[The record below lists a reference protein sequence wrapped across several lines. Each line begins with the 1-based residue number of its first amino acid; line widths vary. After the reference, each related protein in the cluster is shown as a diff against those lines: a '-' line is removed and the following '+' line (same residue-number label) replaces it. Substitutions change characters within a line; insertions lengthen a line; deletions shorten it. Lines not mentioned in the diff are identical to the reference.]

1 MLSDVFWRDIGV
13 MKKFFCWSG
22 VALFLFLGGCKGKE
36 KYYVK
41 EVTFP
46 EEATLQQK
54 MDMAAHVVPTE
65 EQYHWQQLELTAFL
79 HFGIN
84 TFTGREW
91 GNGTEDPAWFNP
103 VGLDCE
109 QWVKALQAG
118 GFKMVILTAK
128 HHDGFCLWPTKT
140 TRHSVASAAWKEGKG
155 DVVKELRDACDKYG
169 MKFGVYLSPWDRNA
183 VCYGDSPAYNRMFM
197 EQLRELLGNYG
208 RVDEV
213 WFDGA
218 NAEGS
223 NGKLQIYDWKAFN
236 AVIDSLQP
244 WAVKAIMGDDIRW
257 VGNERGLGRET
268 EWSVTPYAADSYEDA
283 KGENERL
290 GLKPKAKD
298 LGSREKVAQAK
309 RVFWYPSE
317 VDVSIR
323 PGWFYHAEQDAQ
335 VKSLARLVDIY
346 FQSVG
351 YNSVL
356 LLNVPPDKRG
366 LLSESDVN
374 RLKEFGD
381 YISATFAENRL
392 VGGDKE
398 RKLKIGETVEYAL
411 KPGQV
416 VNVFMVGE
424 DIRKGQRVEEFIVEG
439 RLDGDWK
446 ELARGT
452 TIGYK
457 RLVRF
462 EECSP
467 EKIRF
472 IYKQGRADMNL
483 SHAGA
488 YYAESPEGQK
498 HESAVALNRK
508 KDWKILGMDSE
519 LPVHPAVAAIDGN
532 PATYWQ
538 SGNSDASHYL
548 EVDMGKEY
556 EVSGFTYQP
565 VSENDFAGTVY
576 ICRFYVSRDGKKW
589 LLCDDGIEFSNI
601 KNNPIPQTVRF
612 KNSYP
617 ARYFR
622 FETIREIDQKPFVT
636 AGEIGILTK

>member
-1 MLSDVFWRDIGV
+1 
-13 MKKFFCWSG
+13 MKKFFISG
-22 VALFLFLGGCKGKE
+22 VVLFLFFGGCKEKE
-36 KYYVK
+36 TYHVK

-46 EEATLQQK
+46 EGATPEK
-54 MDMAAHVVPTE
+54 KIDMAARVVPTE
-65 EQYHWQQLELTAFL
+65 GQYRWQQLELTAFL

-91 GNGTEDPAWFNP
+91 GDGTEDPAWFNP
-103 VGLDCE
+103 VDLDCE
-109 QWVKALQAG
+109 QWVRALQAG

-140 TRHSVASAAWKEGKG
+140 TKHSVASSGWKDGKG
-155 DVVKELRDACDKYG
+155 DVVRELREACDKYG

-183 VCYGDSPAYNRMFM
+183 SCYGDSPTYNRMFM

-218 NAEGS
+218 NAEGP

-236 AVIDSLQP
+236 TVIDSLQP
-244 WAVKAIMGDDIRW
+244 QAVKAIMGNDIRW
-257 VGNERGLGRET
+257 VGNERGVGRET
-268 EWSVTPYAADSYEDA
+268 EWSVTPYAADSYENA
-283 KGENERL
+283 QEENERL
-290 GLKPKAKD
+290 GLKPTAKD
-298 LGSREKVAQAK
+298 LGSREKVVEAN

-323 PGWFYHAEQDAQ
+323 PGWFYHAEQDAR
-335 VKSLARLVDIY
+335 VKSLAHLVDIY

-366 LLSESDVN
+366 LLSESDVT

-381 YISATFAENRL
+381 YISATFADNRL
-392 VGGDKE
+392 QGGEVE
-398 RKLKIGETVEYAL
+398 RKLKVGEMVEYAL
-411 KPGQV
+411 KSGEV

-424 DIRKGQRVEEFIVEG
+424 DIRKGQRVEEFVVEG
-439 RLDGDWK
+439 WLDGDWK

-452 TIGYK
+452 TVGYK

-472 IYKQGRADMNL
+472 IYKRGRAGMNL
-483 SHAGA
+483 SYAGA
-488 YYAESPEGQK
+488 YRAERLDVQRE
-498 HESAVALNRK
+498 ENAVIRNEK
-508 KDWKILGMDSE
+508 KGWKVLGVDSE
-519 LPVHPAVAAIDGN
+519 IPAHPAVAAIDCN
-532 PATYWQ
+532 PETYWQ
-538 SGNSDASHYL
+538 SDSSDGFHYL

-556 EVSGFTYQP
+556 KLSGFTYQP
-565 VSENDFAGTVY
+565 VAENDFAGTVY
-576 ICRFYVSRDGKKW
+576 LYRFYVSQDGKKW
-589 LLCDDGIEFSNI
+589 SLCEGNGEFSNI
-601 KNNPIPQTVRF
+601 KNNPISQTIRF
-612 KNSYP
+612 KNNYP

-622 FETIREIDQKPFVT
+622 FEVVREIEHRPFVT
-636 AGEIGILTK
+636 VGEIGVLYAFD